1 MSSTSF
7 LPPWHT
13 VIATTALAFGLL
25 GNAQAD
31 SGRAM
36 PRNVPNAYTQEC
48 GACHTAYPP
57 SMLPAR
63 SWQRTM
69 DGLNKHFGTDA
80 ALDTA
85 TTQQLNA
92 WLQAHAGTYKRVR
105 EEPPQDRLTRSAWF
119 ERKHRKI
126 DPSVW
131 QHPSIKS
138 AAQCGTCHTRADEG
152 DYDDDNVRFPA
163 GISTSMQQSKN
174 DWKRWIPWKD

>member
-1 MSSTSF
+1 MSSAF
-7 LPPWHT
+7 YL
-13 VIATTALAFGLL
+13 ATCALAFGLL

-36 PRNVPNAYTQEC
+36 PRNVPSAYTQEC

-57 SMLPAR
+57 SLLPAR

-69 DGLNKHFGTDA
+69 EGLDKHFGTDA
-80 ALDTA
+80 ALDSA

-126 DPSVW
+126 EPAAWKLASV
-131 QHPSIKS
+131 KS
-138 AAQCGTCHTRADEG
+138 AANCAACHTGADQG
-152 DYDDDNVRFPA
+152 QFDDHDLRMPA
-163 GISTSMQQSKN
+163 GLDARSHRAWN
-174 DWKRWIPWKD
+174 D